1 MSSYIGGWILE
12 EFLLCIFISLIIGY
26 GYAVKRSNQTYRKWP
41 LYRVVCWILGVICIA
56 ISVIGPIAQA
66 SHENFIWH
74 MAGHLLLGMLGP
86 IFLAVAA
93 PMTLLLRILPVQ
105 AARRVT
111 RVLRSRILRFYT
123 NPLVATIIN
132 IGGLW
137 ILYTSPIYEM
147 MLHSTIIHVL
157 IHLHVFFVGYLFTI
171 SLIYI
176 DPVPHQVSFLNRTI
190 VFVIALAGHGILSKY
205 IYATPPNGV
214 DPLQAK
220 IGGMLMYYG
229 GDAIDLI
236 IIIILFYQWYTSTR
250 PRTTAVSIT

>member
-1 MSSYIGGWILE
+1 MNSYIGGWILE
-12 EFLLCIFISLIIGY
+12 GLLLFLFISLIIGY
-26 GYAVKRSNQTYRKWP
+26 CYAVHRSNQTYRKWP
-41 LYRVVCWILGVICIA
+41 LYRVVCWTLGVICIA

-74 MAGHLLLGMLGP
+74 MAGHLLFGMLGP
-86 IFLAVAA
+86 IFLVVAA
-93 PMTLLLRILPVQ
+93 PVTLLLRILPVQ

-111 RVLRSRILRFYT
+111 RVLRNRIFRFYM
-123 NPLVATIIN
+123 NPLVATLIN

-137 ILYTSPIYEM
+137 IMYTSPLYEL
-147 MLHSTIIHVL
+147 MLHSTTLHVL
-157 IHLHVFFVGYLFTI
+157 IHLHVFFAGYLFTV

-176 DPVPHQVSFLNRTI
+176 DPVPHRVSFLYRTI

-205 IYATPPNGV
+205 IYAYPPNGV
-214 DPLQAK
+214 DPSQAK

-250 PRTTAVSIT
+250 PRTTAVSMT